1 MKPFVKRAGGKRQI
15 LSRIKAF
22 INDSIQDKEDY
33 TYIEPFVGGGAVF
46 FDLAPKKAIISDLN
60 DDLINA
66 YKVIQSDKVENLIK
80 ELENHAQKY
89 KEDSEGYYYDVRYR
103 DREKG
108 WPQTHT
114 DVERAAR
121 MIFLNRTCYNGLYR
135 VNSKGQFNTPI
146 GRYKNPLIC
155 DKENLLEIHKYLSEN
170 KKTIQILSNSYEV
183 TLKKAGFEDVIY
195 LDPPYDYED
204 DDGFTK
210 YQMAGFT
217 FENFCELKKACDE
230 VLRKGSFVIISNN
243 ATERVINL
251 FEQDPYYKIFYD
263 VNKFKTLRMI
273 NCIGAERKTGSEAII
288 WGMNGNVPFPQANG
302 IEKIIKLLMCSE
314 DTLNDK
320 EKLKVLLNVNTERQ
334 VSYYICALLFL
345 KYLTQNKK
353 FTEDALRIKNNEK
366 EIKKDIYYK
375 LKNNDI
381 FIKQYEYYKLNHK
394 MELEAFK
401 KSLSI
406 YQCKKLSDKTIDRRS
421 STIKTWI
428 IWMLDYEKDNNIEE

>member
-15 LSRIKAF
+15 LNRIKAF
-22 INDSIQDKEDY
+22 INDSIQDEEDY

-66 YKVIQSDKVENLIK
+66 YKVIQSDKVEDLIK

-89 KEDSEGYYYDVRYR
+89 KEDSEGHYYDVRYR
-103 DREKG
+103 DREEG
-108 WPQTHT
+108 RPQNHT

-170 KKTIQILSNSYEV
+170 KKTIQILSNSYEI
-183 TLKKAGFEDVIY
+183 TLKKARFEDVIY

-230 VLRKGSFVIISNN
+230 ALRKGSFVIISNN

-273 NCIGAERKTGSEAII
+273 NCIGTERKTGSEAII

-320 EKLKVLLNVNTERQ
+320 EKLKAILNVNTERQ
-334 VSYYICALLFL
+334 VSYYICSLLFL

-353 FTEDALRIKNNEK
+353 FTENALRIKNDEK
-366 EIKKDIYYK
+366 LIKKDIYYK

-381 FIKQYEYYKLNHK
+381 FKKQYEYYKLNHK
-394 MELEAFK
+394 MDLEAFK
-401 KSLSI
+401 ESLSI